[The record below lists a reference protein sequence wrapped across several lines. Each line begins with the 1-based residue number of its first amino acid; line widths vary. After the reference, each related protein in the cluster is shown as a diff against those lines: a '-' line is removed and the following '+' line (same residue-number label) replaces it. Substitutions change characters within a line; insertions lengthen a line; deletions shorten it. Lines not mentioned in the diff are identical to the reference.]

1 MVLEQIEKSKFAQ
14 INDKRYCFSDGTV
27 SLPFSHPFLHEIN
40 QFKKDRN
47 KKIEAFLLE
56 EKDKLLRMEK
66 NIVAKNQRFSVCR
79 SILQKILQF
88 ITLTQQK
95 EVLKITT

>member
-14 INDKRYCFSDGTV
+14 MNSKRYCFSDGTV

-66 NIVAKNQRFSVCR
+66 IIVAKNKRLLV
-79 SILQKILQF
+79 
-88 ITLTQQK
+88 
-95 EVLKITT
+95 